1 MTETTPEPT
10 GPTPEPTTAP
20 TADSAPTP
28 TAGPAP
34 APGPAPAAGPT
45 PESAAEPTAGP
56 LPEFVVGPVS
66 EVAGEPLPQPAPKRR
81 SVRRIVA
88 VAGSALLAAAV
99 VAGVGY
105 TVVTVNGADR
115 DAGAAVWKFPEAK
128 SAGDEK
134 EPPARGL
141 AGMLVKYADGWKRGP
156 DLGEFSADA
165 QLSGAQATALRKE
178 ALRNLPRTQRRQLE
192 KLIDKQHIQGMA
204 MRSYVREAGSSFFT
218 DTAAA
223 VTIELSQM
231 QNRAAVRN
239 ISTSQNEFLGG
250 ISLFR
255 KGPKIKGYKD
265 AACFLPPKTSDSHEK
280 LDSMLCSAY
289 RGDVLVTVTSDGV
302 KPFDA
307 KGVAELLKSQL
318 DRIAEPGEAV

>member
-1 MTETTPEPT
+1 MSENVTEPIGPAPESTPEPM
-10 GPTPEPTTAP
+10 PESTPEPMP
-20 TADSAPTP
+20 
-28 TAGPAP
+28 
-34 APGPAPAAGPT
+34 
-45 PESAAEPTAGP
+45 EPTS
-56 LPEFVVGPVS
+56 EPV
-66 EVAGEPLPQPAPKRR
+66 PQPAGKRR
-81 SVRRIVA
+81 SRGRIAA

-115 DAGAAVWKFPEAK
+115 DAGAAVWKFPQPK
-128 SAGDEK
+128 SAGDGK
-134 EPPARGL
+134 EAPASGL
-141 AGMLVKYADGWKRGP
+141 SGMLVKYANGWKRGP
-156 DLGEFSADA
+156 DLGEFAADA
-165 QLSGAQATALRKE
+165 HLSGAQATALRKE

-250 ISLFR
+250 LDVFR

-265 AACFLPPKTSDSHEK
+265 AACFLPPKDSNSHEK

-289 RGDVLVTVTSDGV
+289 RGDVLVTVTADGV